1 MLRQR
6 RYAGTRARSART
18 TGKSGLYQV
27 LSLAMPFF
35 GLIFLGFLGGK
46 IVKHPAEGL
55 AWLNVFIVY
64 FALPALFFQLL
75 AQTPFEQLAQWS
87 FVLTTTFATYCAFS
101 LAFVIGYLVTRGNIR
116 EATIQ
121 AVVGSYSN
129 IGYMGPGLTL
139 AALGP
144 AATVPTALI
153 FCFDN
158 TLLFTLVPLL
168 MALGHDDHVSPA
180 QMAWGI
186 VRRVVLHPFI
196 LATIAGVLAA
206 YFRFEPPEVINTML
220 TYLRS
225 AAAPC
230 ALFAMGVTVALRPVK
245 RIPWELPFLTFTKLV
260 FHPVLVL
267 ILLSFM
273 GHFDPVW
280 VYTAIL
286 MSALPPA
293 LNVFVLAQQ
302 YNVYVERAS
311 SSILFG
317 TIISVFTLT
326 AVLYFVTNDMVP
338 ADLFP

>member
-1 MLRQR
+1 VQ
-6 RYAGTRARSART
+6 
-18 TGKSGLYQV
+18 QV
-27 LSLAMPFF
+27 LTLSMPFF
-35 GLIFLGFLGGK
+35 GLIFLGYLGGK
-46 IVKHPAEGL
+46 LVRHPQDGL
-55 AWLNVFIVY
+55 AWLNTFIVY

-75 AQTPFEQLAQWS
+75 SETPFEQLAQWS
-87 FVLTTTFATYCAFS
+87 FVLTTTFATYCVFT
-101 LAFVIGYLVTRGNIR
+101 LAFVVGFVVTRGNIR
-116 EATIQ
+116 ESTVQ
-121 AVVGSYSN
+121 ALIGSYSN

-158 TLLFTLVPLL
+158 AMLFTLVPLL
-168 MALGHDDHVSPA
+168 MALGRDDHVNGL
-180 QMAWGI
+180 QMALGI
-186 VRRVVLHPFI
+186 LKRVLLHPFI

-206 YFRFEPPEVINTML
+206 YFEFRPPEAVDRLL

-230 ALFAMGVTVALRPVK
+230 ALFAMGVTVALRPV
-245 RIPWELPFLTFTKLV
+245 RRVPAELPVLILIKLV
-260 FHPVLVL
+260 LHPVLVL
-267 ILLSFM
+267 VLLSLV
-273 GHFDPVW
+273 GAFDPVW

-302 YNVYVERAS
+302 YQTYVERAS
-311 SSILFG
+311 SSILIG
-317 TIISVFTLT
+317 TVVSIFTLT
-326 AVLYFVTNDMVP
+326 TVLYLISNALVP

>member
-1 MLRQR
+1 MQ
-6 RYAGTRARSART
+6 
-18 TGKSGLYQV
+18 QV
-27 LSLAMPFF
+27 LTLSMPFF
-35 GLIFLGFLGGK
+35 GLIFLGYLGGK
-46 IVKHPAEGL
+46 LVRHPQDGL
-55 AWLNVFIVY
+55 AWLNTFIVY

-75 AQTPFEQLAQWS
+75 SETPFEQLAQWS
-87 FVLTTTFATYCAFS
+87 FVLTTTFATYCVFT
-101 LAFVIGYLVTRGNIR
+101 LAFVVGFVVTRGNIR
-116 EATIQ
+116 ESTVQ
-121 AVVGSYSN
+121 ALIGSYSN

-158 TLLFTLVPLL
+158 AMLFTLVPLL
-168 MALGHDDHVSPA
+168 MALGRDDHVNGL
-180 QMAWGI
+180 QMALGI
-186 VRRVVLHPFI
+186 LKRVLLHPFI

-206 YFRFEPPEVINTML
+206 YFEFRPPEAVDRLL

-230 ALFAMGVTVALRPVK
+230 ALFAMGVTVALRPV
-245 RIPWELPFLTFTKLV
+245 RRVPAELPVLILIKLV
-260 FHPVLVL
+260 LHPVLVL
-267 ILLSFM
+267 VLLSLV
-273 GHFDPVW
+273 GAFDPVW

-302 YNVYVERAS
+302 YQTYVERAS
-311 SSILFG
+311 SSILIG
-317 TIISVFTLT
+317 TVVSIFTLT
-326 AVLYFVTNDMVP
+326 TVLYLISNALVP

>member
-1 MLRQR
+1 MQ
-6 RYAGTRARSART
+6 
-18 TGKSGLYQV
+18 QV
-27 LSLAMPFF
+27 LTLAMPFF

-55 AWLNVFIVY
+55 AWLNIFVVY

-75 AQTPFEQLAQWS
+75 AETPFEQLAQWS
-87 FVLTTTFATYCAFS
+87 FVLTTTFATYCAFT
-101 LAFVIGYLVTRGNIR
+101 LAFLVGYVVSRGNIR
-116 EATIQ
+116 ESAIQ
-121 AVVGSYSN
+121 ALVGSYSN
-129 IGYMGPGLTL
+129 IGYMGPGITL

-158 TLLFTLVPLL
+158 AMLFTLVPLL
-168 MALGHDDHVSPA
+168 MALGRDDHVSGLE
-180 QMAWGI
+180 MAAGI
-186 VRRVVLHPFI
+186 ARRVLLHPFI

-206 YFRFEPPEVINTML
+206 YFRYEPPLVIDTML

-230 ALFAMGVTVALRPVK
+230 ALFAMGVTVALRPIRRV
-245 RIPWELPFLTFTKLV
+245 PWELPFLTFCKLV
-260 FHPVLVL
+260 VHPALVLVL
-267 ILLSFM
+267 LGLV
-273 GHFDPVW
+273 GQFDPVW
-280 VYTAIL
+280 VATAVL

-311 SSILFG
+311 SSILLG
-317 TIISVFTLT
+317 TVVSVFTLT
-326 AVLYFVTNDMVP
+326 TVLYLVTNDMLPV
-338 ADLFP
+338 DLFP